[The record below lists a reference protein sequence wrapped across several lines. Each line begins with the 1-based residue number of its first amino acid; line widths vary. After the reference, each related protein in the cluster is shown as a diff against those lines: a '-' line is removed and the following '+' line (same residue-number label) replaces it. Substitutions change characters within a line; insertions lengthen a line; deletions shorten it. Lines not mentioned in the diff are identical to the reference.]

1 MKLKNVTTNE
11 IEELIGLL
19 TEIKYQVNFRYSH
32 VKHLIK
38 PSFIE
43 NITKDIK
50 DCNDEIDSRDDFEQI
65 KAEMISSKLKQRLF
79 ENI

>member
-50 DCNDEIDSRDDFEQI
+50 DCNDEIDNRDFSSEQLN
-65 KAEMISSKLKQRLF
+65 EERD
-79 ENI
+79 NRVYYN